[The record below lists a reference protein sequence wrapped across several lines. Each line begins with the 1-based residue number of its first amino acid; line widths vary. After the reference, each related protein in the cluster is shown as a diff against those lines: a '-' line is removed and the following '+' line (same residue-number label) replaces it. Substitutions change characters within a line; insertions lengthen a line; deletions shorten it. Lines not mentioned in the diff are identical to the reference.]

1 MSTDP
6 REPRASLPATHT
18 GDHEP
23 MIEGEEPPPPG
34 VKIMALVRWALLG
47 AAAFLAIFTWW
58 SYASAELHGTG
69 DAAQAAAKYHCPMH
83 PQIVS
88 ANPGECPIC
97 HMTLEP
103 IVSNRSG
110 PAPVTASPA

>member
-47 AAAFLAIFTWW
+47 AAAFLAIFMWW
-58 SYASAELHGTG
+58 SYASAQMHETRG
-69 DAAQAAAKYHCPMH
+69 AAEAAANNHCPMH
-83 PQIVS
+83 PQIVP
-88 ANPGECPIC
+88 AEPCDRPIC
-97 HMTLEP
+97 HINLTP
-103 IVSNRSG
+103 IASN
-110 PAPVTASPA
+110 